1 MVNPLQAVETS
12 GIGILIGLLGGLFGK
27 GGSAV
32 ATPLLSLIGLPGFVA
47 VASPLPA
54 TTPGTLIAAWAYW
67 RAGAMDWPVVR
78 WSIAVGIPA
87 TAAGAWLSRITGANS
102 LLIVTA
108 LLVLGFGLSFLLRP
122 GEKKAEA
129 ENGAA
134 AGQRPAWWHARMIAI
149 GIAVGLVSGLLA
161 NSGGFL
167 LAPLYARFLNL
178 RLKTAFACSL
188 LVSAV
193 LAVPGTM
200 VHWYLGHIS
209 WLVTLLIAVGSVPLS
224 YLGARLAIHTDAQRL
239 EKWYGM
245 ALTALGVV
253 FLLHH

>member
-1 MVNPLQAVETS
+1 MVTPLQAVETS

-54 TTPGTLIAAWAYW
+54 TIPGTLLAAWAYW
-67 RAGAMDWPVVR
+67 RAGVMDWQVVR
-78 WSIAVGIPA
+78 WGIAVGIPA
-87 TAAGAWLSRITGANS
+87 TAAGAWLSRMTGATP

-108 LLVLGFGLSFLLRP
+108 LLVLGFGLSFLLHP
-122 GEKKAEA
+122 GEKQAEDESGPA
-129 ENGAA
+129 RRE
-134 AGQRPAWWHARMIAI
+134 RPSWWRLRMIVI
-149 GIAVGLVSGLLA
+149 GIAVGLISGLLA

-178 RLKTAFACSL
+178 RLKVAFACSL
-188 LVSAV
+188 LISAV
-193 LAVPGTM
+193 LALPGTV

-224 YLGARLAIHTDAQRL
+224 YAGARLAIHTNAQRL
-239 EKWYGM
+239 EKWYGL
-245 ALTALGVV
+245 ALTVLGVV